1 MNVCKRCLLSRM
13 SAEAFQNIKE
23 NIELIPDEKKAVEAL
38 YKKRLEI
45 CTECDCLI
53 NGMCSKCGCFCGD
66 EGGFRCQPMSARK
79 QALVSE
85 RKKCNG

>member
-1 MNVCKRCLLSRM
+1 M

-23 NIELIPDEKKAVEAL
+23 NIELIPDEKKADEAL

-53 NGMCSKCGCFCGD
+53 MVCAV
-66 EGGFRCQPMSARK
+66 SAVVLWR
-79 QALVSE
+79 
-85 RKKCNG
+85 

>member
-23 NIELIPDEKKAVEAL
+23 NIELIPDEKKADEAL

-45 CTECDCLI
+45 CTECRL
-53 NGMCSKCGCFCGD
+53 
-66 EGGFRCQPMSARK
+66 PY
-79 QALVSE
+79 
-85 RKKCNG
+85 

>member
-23 NIELIPDEKKAVEAL
+23 NIELIPDEKKADEAL

-45 CTECDCLI
+45 CAT
-53 NGMCSKCGCFCGD
+53 
-66 EGGFRCQPMSARK
+66 
-79 QALVSE
+79 ALLTVCAVNAVVLW
-85 RKKCNG
+85 R

>member
-1 MNVCKRCLLSRM
+1 M

-23 NIELIPDEKKAVEAL
+23 NIELIPDEKKADEAL

-53 NGMCSKCGCFCGD
+53 NGMCSKCGCFVEMRQLMLSTDVRTKRELSGKK
-66 EGGFRCQPMSARK
+66 RK
-79 QALVSE
+79 E
-85 RKKCNG
+85 KCYG

>member
-23 NIELIPDEKKAVEAL
+23 NIELIPDEKKADESL

-53 NGMCSKCGCFCGD
+53 NGMCSKCGCFV
-66 EGGFRCQPMSARK
+66 EMRAAFAINRCPHEDK
-79 QALVSE
+79 LW
-85 RKKCNG
+85 

>member
-23 NIELIPDEKKAVEAL
+23 NIELIPDEKKADEAL

-53 NGMCSKCGCFCGD
+53 NGMCSKCGYFV
-66 EGGFRCQPMSARK
+66 EMRAAFAVSRCPHENK
-79 QALVSE
+79 LW
-85 RKKCNG
+85 